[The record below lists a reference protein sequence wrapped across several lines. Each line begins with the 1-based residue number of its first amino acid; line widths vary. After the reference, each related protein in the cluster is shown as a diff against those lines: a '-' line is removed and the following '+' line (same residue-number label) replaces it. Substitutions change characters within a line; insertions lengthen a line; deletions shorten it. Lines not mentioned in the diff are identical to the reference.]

1 MNAQQEVKVVQVGLG
16 ELVNI
21 LQELI
26 DKQLSKYTSFNLIG
40 NFNEE
45 EKMNQKEAA
54 KFIGVCEVTMCK
66 YKKAGLVP
74 HHTFPGSH
82 KITYYKSELREFM
95 HKRPDLLGV
104 ARK

>member
-1 MNAQQEVKVVQVGLG
+1 MNAQQEIRFVQV
-16 ELVNI
+16 EESVLVKLLREVVKTEI
-21 LQELI
+21 T
-26 DKQLSKYTSFNLIG
+26 KFVSFNI
-40 NFNEE
+40 NDKFNEK

-54 KFIGVCEVTMCK
+54 KFIGVCEVTMSK

-74 HHTFPGSH
+74 HHTLPGSC

-95 HKRPDLLGV
+95 YKRPDLLGV